1 MPVCVRRVFK
11 TKWFH
16 KAAKAANITDAEL
29 CDAARQLTRGQGV
42 DLGGNVWKKRLDK
55 NRQRGI
61 VLNKVGRSWIFVF
74 LFARRDRD
82 DIDEREL
89 RGFRKLAA
97 DFDGRTDAEIA
108 KLLELNELVEICN
121 G

>member
-1 MPVCVRRVFK
+1 MPVSVRRVFK
-11 TKWFH
+11 TKGFH
-16 KAAKAANITDAEL
+16 KAAKAAHITDAEL
-29 CDAARQLTRGQGV
+29 CDAARQLTRDQGI

-61 VLNKVGRSWIFVF
+61 VPSKIGRSWVFVF
-74 LFARRDRD
+74 LFAKRDRD
-82 DIDEREL
+82 NIDEREL

-108 KLLELNELVEICN
+108 KLFELNELVEICN

>member
-1 MPVCVRRVFK
+1 MPASVRRVFK

-16 KAAKAANITDAEL
+16 KAAKAASITDADL

-42 DLGGNVWKKRLDK
+42 DPGGNVWKKRLDK
-55 NRQRGI
+55 NRQCGI

-74 LFARRDRD
+74 LFAKRDRD
-82 DIDEREL
+82 NIDEREL
-89 RGFRKLAA
+89 RGFRRLAA

-108 KLLELNELVEICN
+108 KLLELNELVEICS